1 MLDVGPLDAFY
12 GDSHIVQNVSL
23 NIGDG
28 EGVAI
33 LGRNGVGKTTL
44 FKSIMNGGP
53 RVLGPIRHRG
63 EDITTLPSFA
73 RARRGLGF
81 VPEDRRIYP
90 HLTVAENIAMGG
102 HACRTDRPAYSLE
115 EIFGFFPLLR
125 DLQERRGFEL
135 SGGQQQLLAIA
146 RAIYARP
153 DCLLL
158 DEPTEGLAPVIVED
172 LARQINAFRAANGT
186 ACLIAEQNV
195 RFARTCTERL
205 YLIDSGM
212 IVFSGTWAAFDA
224 EANLQQRYLAV

>member
-115 EIFGFFPLLR
+115 EISDFSHCCATCRNGAASNSVVASNSSWQLPAPSMR
-125 DLQERRGFEL
+125 VPIACCWTSRR
-135 SGGQQQLLAIA
+135 
-146 RAIYARP
+146 RASHP
-153 DCLLL
+153 
-158 DEPTEGLAPVIVED
+158 
-172 LARQINAFRAANGT
+172 
-186 ACLIAEQNV
+186 
-195 RFARTCTERL
+195 
-205 YLIDSGM
+205 
-212 IVFSGTWAAFDA
+212 
-224 EANLQQRYLAV
+224 

>member
-1 MLDVGPLDAFY
+1 MLEVGPLDAFY
-12 GDSHIVQNVSL
+12 GDSHIVHNVS
-23 NIGDG
+23 ISIAEG

-53 RVLGPIRHRG
+53 RVRGAIRHRG
-63 EDITTLPSFA
+63 EDITPLPSFG

-102 HACRTDRPAYSLE
+102 HASRRDRPPYSLA

-125 DLQERRGFEL
+125 DLQGRRGFEL

-172 LARQINAFRAANGT
+172 LARQLNAFRAANGT
-186 ACLIAEQNV
+186 ACLVAEQNV

-205 YLIDSGM
+205 YLVDSGT
-212 IVFSGTWAAFDA
+212 IVFAGTWSAFDA
-224 EANLQQRYLAV
+224 EADLQQRYLAV